1 MRTATSVPILPDA
14 ATAPDHDPDCRRC
27 GRLAG
32 FLDRVRAAHPGYW
45 CRPVPP
51 FGPRGARLLVVGLA
65 PGMHGANATGRAFT
79 GDHAGLLLYE
89 TLHDFGYASAGAS
102 LARDDGLEL
111 AGCRISNAVKCLPPD
126 NRPLPAEIAACR
138 PYLAADLASLPDG
151 AAIVA
156 LGRVAHETVLRALG
170 IPLRAH
176 AFAHGARHALPGG
189 RLTLFDSFH
198 SSRYNTNTGRLTR
211 AMFRD
216 VFRAASAHLG
226 RPPGPR

>member
-1 MRTATSVPILPDA
+1 MTQEPIGLDEAYDEGMITEVIRPAAVVPEE
-14 ATAPDHDPDCRRC
+14 
-27 GRLAG
+27 G
-32 FLDRVRAAHPGYW
+32 
-45 CRPVPP
+45 
-51 FGPRGARLLVVGLA
+51 
-65 PGMHGANATGRAFT
+65 
-79 GDHAGLLLYE
+79 E

-102 LARDDGLEL
+102 VARDDGLEL

-198 SSRYNTNTGRLTR
+198 CSRYNTNTGRLTR